1 MSETKTFSVEIPEK
15 PTGKSLAVCF
25 ESLISQMI
33 NAKSLNSNVTRFRIN
48 KETKRIEIEVKE
60 D

>member
-15 PTGKSLAVCF
+15 PTGKALAVCF

-33 NAKSLNSNVTRFRIN
+33 NAKTLNSNVTRFRIN

-60 D
+60 A

>member
-1 MSETKTFSVEIPEK
+1 MKTKTFSVEIPER
-15 PTGKSLAVCF
+15 PTGKALAVCF

>member
-1 MSETKTFSVEIPEK
+1 MSETKTFSVEIPER
-15 PTGKSLAVCF
+15 PTGKSIEVCF
-25 ESLISQMI
+25 DSLKSQMI
-33 NAKSLNSNVTRFRIN
+33 AAGVFSNEVSRLRIN

>member
-15 PTGKSLAVCF
+15 PTGKSIAVCF
-25 ESLISQMI
+25 DSLISQMVA
-33 NAKSLNSNVTRFRIN
+33 NESMSKEVSRLRIN